1 MQVLRGRREIAFGQ
15 IIASSYVASL
25 SLHLNYW
32 SFYSFSGIVEPVENT
47 SLPDDPLSVSNLDTI
62 KTEGEQTLPTDAEP
76 SEFSQV
82 DIKEICE
89 KVIMSWASL
98 KVI

>member
-1 MQVLRGRREIAFGQ
+1 MLRPA
-15 IIASSYVASL
+15 L
-25 SLHLNYW
+25 SAYLLAALKLRV
-32 SFYSFSGIVEPVENT
+32 FLLFSGIVEPVANT
-47 SLPDDPLSVSNLDTI
+47 SLPDDLPLDVI
-62 KTEGEQTLPTDAEP
+62 KTEGEQTLPTDAAP
-76 SEFSQV
+76 SQFSQV